1 MKSIQEKILELKKEK
16 NAIILAH
23 LYQPSDIQ
31 EIADFVGDSL
41 ELSRL
46 AKDST
51 ADVIIFCG
59 VFFMAGSAKLLSPQK
74 TVILPNRQAGCPMA
88 DMLEPEDIIKLREKH
103 PNAAVVT
110 YVNSSV
116 EAKAYSDICCTSS
129 NAIKVV
135 NSLPNKDII
144 FVPDKN
150 LGSYV
155 ARFTDKNII
164 LFDGYCHVHNRITTD
179 HINKARLEHPNVK
192 ILVHPECPAPVVDLA
207 DFVGSTAQIINYVTA
222 SDKKEFVIGTEKGI
236 LHQLKLKNP
245 DKVFYMLADN
255 FLCTNMKKTSLE
267 HVLESLETGEY
278 EIEISDDIIKKASQ
292 SLHKMLDIK

>member
-1 MKSIQEKILELKKEK
+1 MNDIQEKILTLKKEK
-16 NAIILAH
+16 NAVILAH
-23 LYQPSDIQ
+23 LYQPAEIQ

-46 AKDST
+46 AKDAE
-51 ADVIIFCG
+51 ADTIIFCG
-59 VFFMAGSAKLLSPQK
+59 VCFMAGSAKLLSPQK
-74 TVILPNRQAGCPMA
+74 TVIIPNKQAGCPMA
-88 DMLEPEDIIKLREKH
+88 DMARPEDIIKLREQH
-103 PNAAVVT
+103 PDAAVVT

-116 EAKAYSDICCTSS
+116 AVKAYSDICCTSS
-129 NAIKVV
+129 NAVKIV

-164 LFDGYCHVHNRITTD
+164 LFDGYCPTHNRVNTD
-179 HINKARLEHPNVK
+179 HVAQARMNHPNVK
-192 ILVHPECPAPVVDLA
+192 ILVHPECTSEVVDMA
-207 DFVGSTAQIINYVTA
+207 DFAGSTAQIINYVTA
-222 SDKKEFVIGTEKGI
+222 SDEKEFIIGTEKGI

-245 DKVFYMLADN
+245 DKEFYMLADN
-255 FLCTNMKKTSLE
+255 FLCPNMKKISLE

-278 EIEISDDIIKKASQ
+278 EIELSDDMIAKASK
-292 SLHKMLDIK
+292 SLHKMLEIK